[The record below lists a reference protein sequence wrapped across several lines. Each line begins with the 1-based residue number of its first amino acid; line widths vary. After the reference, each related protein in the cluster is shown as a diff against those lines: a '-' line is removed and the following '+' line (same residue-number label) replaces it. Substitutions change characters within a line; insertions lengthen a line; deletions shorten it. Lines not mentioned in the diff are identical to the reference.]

1 MCAPAIRR
9 MKKTRRKIQK
19 MCNVEIMNQTSY
31 QIRNIEKLIENVL
44 NLLKYEEETE
54 VSIVFSDNKMIQ
66 ELNLKYRNKDYPTDV
81 LSFPAEMDH
90 FLGDIVISLEKAKE
104 QGEDFKKEVEML
116 LVHGLL
122 HLLGYDHET
131 NEEDYE
137 KMMSLQNELLEK
149 KSEDITI
156 Q

>member
-1 MCAPAIRR
+1 
-9 MKKTRRKIQK
+9 

>member
-1 MCAPAIRR
+1 
-9 MKKTRRKIQK
+9 

-104 QGEDFKKEVEML
+104 QGQDFKKEVEML